1 MASYGEFIMPP
12 PLDNRP
18 VVDVPPAATD
28 AILCALCANANC
40 PLPGACR

>member
-18 VVDVPPAATD
+18 VVDVPPATD
-28 AILCALCANANC
+28 AILCALCANTNC